1 MLIIKKEG
9 SQVNDINFCLK
20 KLEKEQV
27 KPKTNQRKTIIEI
40 KEESNAVK
48 NIERV
53 EGEKSINLQAISLKI
68 LIN

>member
-9 SQVNDINFCLK
+9 SQVNGINFCLK

-53 EGEKSINLQAISLKI
+53 EGEQSINLQARSLKI

>member
-9 SQVNDINFCLK
+9 SQVNGINFCLK

-53 EGEKSINLQAISLKI
+53 DGEKSINLQAISLKI